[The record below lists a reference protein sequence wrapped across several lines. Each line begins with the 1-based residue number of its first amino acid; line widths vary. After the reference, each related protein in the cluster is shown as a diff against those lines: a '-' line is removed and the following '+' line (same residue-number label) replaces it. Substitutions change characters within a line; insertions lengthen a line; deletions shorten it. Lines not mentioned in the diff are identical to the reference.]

1 MLTDFAFEE
10 AFVGPMQKSEVA
22 AVDHEP
28 RRAGV
33 GLDDVFELGA
43 SVLEAGG
50 RVLEE
55 SFAEDFVEVGGLDF
69 EMAGGVDLGGKL
81 KELGDVLASDAAGD
95 ENGGVGEEVEIL
107 LELIED
113 MVGISDKVGL
123 GENDNNALAG
133 VDDLAGEGLVEFGV
147 GFGGVNKEGADVGF
161 FDGGE
166 SAEGGEFFDADFAF
180 AGAAEAGGVEEF

>member
-43 SVLEAGG
+43 SVLEAGR

-69 EMAGGVDLGGKL
+69 EMAGGVDLGGEL
-81 KELGDVLASDAAGD
+81 KELGDVLAGDAAGD
-95 ENGGVGEEVEIL
+95 EDGGVGEKVEIL

-113 MVGISDKVGL
+113 MVGIRDKVGL
-123 GENDNNALAG
+123 SEDDNNALAG

-147 GFGGVNKEGADVGF
+147 GFGGVNKEGADIGF

-180 AGAAEAGGVEEF
+180 AGAAEAGGVEDF